1 MMVGT
6 AGHNGHGTTALM
18 QRLTGIDIDRL
29 KEEKARGISIELGLA
44 YWPRPNGDS
53 IGFVEVPGHE
63 GLVHNML
70 AGASGIDFAILVV
83 AADDG
88 GVPLPV
94 GRPDFKSGWGRQT
107 VSGGFNSHPP
117 PPPSS
122 ENQQ

>member
-63 GLVHNML
+63 GLVHIIL
-70 AGASGIDFAILVV
+70 PEAGAMTSPSLFFVP
-83 AADDG
+83 AAEG
-88 GVPLPV
+88 SRSPV
-94 GRPDFKSGWGRQT
+94 GAPDFKSGWGRQT